1 MKKLYIMGFGPG
13 GKGDVTLGT
22 IAALKKCDLVF
33 ARTMV
38 HPSAEILDEYSIS
51 YESLDSLYESSEN
64 FDSLYDEIVKTV
76 LSCGKDT
83 VGYIVPGS
91 ACIAEKAAVKL
102 MNEAEC
108 EVEVIPSVSFI
119 DTIFPA
125 LKRDAAASF
134 KLIDALSLDEQKPD
148 VRSLN
153 IICQIYDREIA
164 GDVKV
169 ALGRYYGDDTPVYMI
184 NSAGTQDEKVI
195 EMPLCEIDRR
205 SDTDHL
211 STLVIPPRTDEESP
225 SDFYSFHGIIGK
237 LRGENG
243 CPWDSVQT
251 HESLTPYVIEE
262 AYEVVDAIDKR
273 DMDSLCEELGDLL
286 LQISLQTKIAEED
299 EDFDIYDVVRG
310 VSEKMIR
317 RHPHVFAGS
326 ALPEDFWQQWDEI
339 KAQEHED
346 RTPFEEMDSVPRKH
360 PALRYAQKIGKR
372 APEVIRKLAET
383 DDPAVDALL
392 AQAGISAESG
402 ETEEAE
408 AFTGRILFT
417 IANRLKKW
425 DIDPEEALRRYC
437 AGLVIDTGRAE
448 DLLKESGMDTSTA
461 SDQEIADAYKE
472 AKKAN

>member
-13 GKGDVTLGT
+13 DKGDITLRT
-22 IAALKKCDLVF
+22 IDALKKCDLVF

-38 HPSAEILDEYSIS
+38 HPSAEILDEYSIR
-51 YESLDSLYESSEN
+51 YESLDSLYESSAD
-64 FDSLYDEIVKTV
+64 FDSLYDEIVKKV
-76 LSCGKDT
+76 LSCREDT

-102 MNEAEC
+102 MKEAEC

-119 DTIFPA
+119 DSIFTA

-134 KLIDALSLDEQKPD
+134 KLIDALSLDEQEPD

-153 IICQIYDREIA
+153 IICQIYDREVA

-169 ALGRYYGDDTPVYMI
+169 ALGRYYSDDTTVYMV
-184 NSAGTQDEKVI
+184 NSAGSKDERVI

-205 SDTDHL
+205 RDTDHL
-211 STLVIPPRTDEESP
+211 STLVIPPQTAEGSP
-225 SDFYSFHGIIGK
+225 SDFYSFHSIIGK

-262 AYEVVDAIDKR
+262 AYEVVDAIDKK

-299 EDFDIYDVVRG
+299 EDFDIQDVIRG

-326 ALPEDFWQQWDEI
+326 ELPEDFWQQWDDI
-339 KAQEHED
+339 KAQEHEK
-346 RTPFEEMDSVPRKH
+346 RTPYEEMDTVPKKH
-360 PALRYAQKIGKR
+360 PALRYAQKVGKR
-372 APEVIRKLAET
+372 APAAIRELAET
-383 DDPAVDALL
+383 DDPTVDSLIT
-392 AQAGISAESG
+392 QVGISAESG
-402 ETEEAE
+402 ETEKAE
-408 AFTGRILFT
+408 AVTGRILFT